1 MDKCIIIGGGT
12 FNKVACHLSLAT
24 PAFGTTAK
32 KLKLLMDAY
41 ANGSVENILTLTK
54 MADSSSSLVTNEDVD
69 TYVTSLLGDE
79 TVKAIIMNVAL
90 CDFGMENPTN
100 ESRLS
105 SSENYSVE
113 LKGIRSK
120 IISKIREVRPDIIT
134 VGFKTTC
141 NDTNLQQCAK
151 GFNLLD
157 SSNLSYVLA
166 NDVGSYN
173 NILITRDM
181 KIYQGSRDNLLN
193 TLACSISQDIKE
205 IQWCRYV

>member
-120 IISKIREVRPDIIT
+120 IISKIREARPDIIT

-141 NDTNLQQCAK
+141 NDTNLQQCTK
-151 GFNLLD
+151 GFNLLG
-157 SSNLSYVLA
+157 SSNLAYVLA

-173 NILITRDM
+173 NILLSRDM
-181 KIYQGSRDNLLN
+181 KIYHGSRDSLLN
-193 TLACSISQDIKE
+193 TLACSVSQDIKE
-205 IQWCRYV
+205 VQWCRYV